1 MDAADRIA
9 INEAIEAALGGAA
22 AVFVATVTGGGEP
35 SFLELGAKLLV
46 SRDGPRIGALGRS
59 DVDATVE
66 EVAADAYTAL
76 PRIGVQTLYVAE
88 DGATTLRRHEASAG
102 AAEVMLQLWEQ
113 PARLIV
119 VGGGHVG
126 LALATFGEQLGFAV
140 TVIDDRE
147 DFANWERFP
156 MAEHVL
162 SGDLAEELDAIDFD
176 ETAHVVLVSRGHMQD
191 ELALRHSAGRGAG
204 YVGMIGSRRRTAT
217 VLQHLREE
225 GYDAAALNEISTPI
239 GLDIGAETPEEIAL
253 AILAEI
259 VMLRRGRSGARL
271 RDQRSR
277 LPEQGNPQT

>member
-22 AVFVATVTGGGEP
+22 AVLVATVTGSGEP

-46 SRDGPRIGALGRS
+46 SRDGQRIGALGRS
-59 DVDATVE
+59 EVDATVE
-66 EVAADAYTAL
+66 EVAADAYTEL
-76 PRIGVQTLYVAE
+76 PRIDVQTLYVVE
-88 DGATTLRRHEASAG
+88 DGSTTLRRHEAGPG
-102 AAEVMLQLWEQ
+102 AAEVMLQIWEQ

-126 LALATFGEQLGFAV
+126 LALASFGEQLGFAV
-140 TVIDDRE
+140 TVVDDRE

-162 SGDLAEELDAIDFD
+162 CGDLAEELDAIEFD

-191 ELALRHSAGRGAG
+191 ELALRHSAGRGVG

-225 GYDAAALNEISTPI
+225 GYDAAALDEISTPI
-239 GLDIGAETPEEIAL
+239 GLDIGAETPAEIAL
-253 AILAEI
+253 SILAEI

-271 RDQRSR
+271 SDQRER
-277 LPEQGNPQT
+277 LLE